1 MAQVRSSCKKVP
13 LEENLSSDK
22 QIISFKGRISLKTY
36 NSKKSHKWEYKM
48 WVLLDVSDL
57 SYNFEIA
64 NNQISFEKIP
74 GELNLDTA
82 SNIVMRMCKI
92 IPKNVNHKVF
102 F

>member
-13 LEENLSSDK
+13 LEGNLSSDK

-48 WVLLDVSDL
+48 WMLLDVSDL

>member
-1 MAQVRSSCKKVP
+1 
-13 LEENLSSDK
+13 
-22 QIISFKGRISLKTY
+22 
-36 NSKKSHKWEYKM
+36 M

>member
-48 WVLLDVSDL
+48 WVLLDISDL

-74 GELNLDTA
+74 GDTA
-82 SNIVMRMCKI
+82 SNIIMRMCKI